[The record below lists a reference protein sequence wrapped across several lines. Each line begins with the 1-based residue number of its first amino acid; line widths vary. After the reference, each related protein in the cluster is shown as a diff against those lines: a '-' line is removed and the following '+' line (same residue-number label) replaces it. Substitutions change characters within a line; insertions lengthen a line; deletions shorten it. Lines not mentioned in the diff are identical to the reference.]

1 MQYFVE
7 LLFSKVAVHFRQRM
21 YVDSGFPVSSLAL
34 VIACLLKNNFYFT
47 YLFLTVL
54 HLRCCSG
61 FFLVVVNWGCSSLQ
75 CTGFSLQW
83 LLLLPST
90 GSKAHRLQYLWRTGL
105 VALQHVGSSWTRDRT
120 CDSCIDRWILYHWAV
135 REAPLPVF
143 LMIAVLVGVQWYLI
157 VVLIFTSWMA
167 NVVEYLLT
175 CLFAICVYS
184 LEKCL

>member
-120 CDSCIDRWILYHWAV
+120 CDSCIDRWILYHWAI

-143 LMIAVLVGVQWYLI
+143 LMIAVLVGV
-157 VVLIFTSWMA
+157 
-167 NVVEYLLT
+167 
-175 CLFAICVYS
+175 
-184 LEKCL
+184 